1 MSCNTAA
8 SSITAAGHEKPTFK
22 VQSGYE
28 KLITSMNYGGIVY
41 NLNHYLGLGPI
52 LKLKRKLADTFTLYR
67 N

>member
-28 KLITSMNYGGIVY
+28 KLITSMNYSGKYGNTGCGFFKGGLQY
-41 NLNHYLGLGPI
+41 
-52 LKLKRKLADTFTLYR
+52 
-67 N
+67 